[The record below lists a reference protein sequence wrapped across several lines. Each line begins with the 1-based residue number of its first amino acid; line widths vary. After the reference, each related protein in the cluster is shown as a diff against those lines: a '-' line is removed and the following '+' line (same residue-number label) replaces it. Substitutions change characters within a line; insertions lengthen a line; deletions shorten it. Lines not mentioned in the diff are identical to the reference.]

1 MAGLKP
7 ARLIHMLLT
16 QQDIVT
22 RPIESPLSESELAVT
37 RVIDAPRNR
46 IAYYA
51 TEEIYLAAGKNWE
64 DPSSGDSTTGEL
76 NVLIA

>member
-22 RPIESPLSESELAVT
+22 RPIESPLSESERVVT

-46 IAYYA
+46 TAYYP
-51 TEEIYLAAGKNWE
+51 TEEIYLAAGENCE